1 VKWRIEPPIRHC
13 VADSSILLIG
23 GSCRREMLAEQRDYA
38 EDAIFCGSNSRLP
51 TNGLPARR
59 LLARDMGIAHWNA
72 GQARAP
78 PERA

>member
-13 VADSSILLIG
+13 VADSSILLTD
-23 GSCRREMLAEQRDYA
+23 GSCKREMLAEQRDYA
-38 EDAIFCGSNSRLP
+38 EGAIFCGSKSRLP
-51 TNGLPARR
+51 TNGLPAKRM
-59 LLARDMGIAHWNA
+59 LARDMAIPRWNA

>member
-13 VADSSILLIG
+13 VADSSILLID
-23 GSCRREMLAEQRDYA
+23 GSCRREMLAEQRGYT
-38 EDAIFCGSNSRLP
+38 EGTIFCSNSRLP
-51 TNGLPARR
+51 TNGLPAKR
-59 LLARDMGIAHWNA
+59 LLARYMVIQHWNA